1 MSIDPL
7 DSVGLSTSSSN
18 KFDIEMDVDADH
30 ESETEIIPRRSKRA
44 GKDPSYNFCSGFY
57 LYLVEGDRTT
67 LRNSMLILNV
77 KGDPLTFNEA
87 MTTRDA
93 FFFLERG
100 Y

>member
-1 MSIDPL
+1 MFIDPL
-7 DSVGLSTSSSN
+7 DSVGLSTSSN
-18 KFDIEMDVDADH
+18 KFDIEMDLDADH
-30 ESETEIIPRRSKRA
+30 ESETEIIPRHSKRA
-44 GKDPSYNFCSGFY
+44 GKDLSYNFCSGFY